1 MKTFVDTGAFC
12 AISDSRDDF
21 HAVAT
26 RQFSLMLKDK
36 HPLVTTNFVVDETY
50 TWIRYRLGAVQALQ
64 FVRKVWESEKGNPA
78 LEVVTVTRALEQR
91 AVRLLEK
98 FADQDISY
106 TDATSLA
113 LIQERKLTRAFT
125 FDRHFYTLPIEI
137 VPGMRTER

>member
-98 FADQDISY
+98 FADQDI
-106 TDATSLA
+106 
-113 LIQERKLTRAFT
+113 
-125 FDRHFYTLPIEI
+125 
-137 VPGMRTER
+137 